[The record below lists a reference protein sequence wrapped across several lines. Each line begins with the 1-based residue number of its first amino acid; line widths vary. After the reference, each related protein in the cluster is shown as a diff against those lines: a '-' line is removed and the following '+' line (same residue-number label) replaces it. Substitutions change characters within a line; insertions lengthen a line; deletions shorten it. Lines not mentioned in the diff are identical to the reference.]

1 MVRPIPVQLR
11 QEQLQRP
18 LTLFFDDTYTRA
30 IRSDDSNVDFS
41 SHDNNKPVTL
51 ASNSSSSPE
60 TMGEA
65 SGFFLTGGVR
75 RKSSVLSLH
84 EGTSESIKLSK
95 KKTKKGFFSSLLS
108 GSKSKIQTVTE
119 ESEQNTV

>member
-18 LTLFFDDTYTRA
+18 LTLFFEDTYTRA
-30 IRSDDSNVDFS
+30 IRSNDSNVDFS

-51 ASNSSSSPE
+51 ASNSSSSPSP
-60 TMGEA
+60 GEA
-65 SGFFLTGGVR
+65 SGFLLTGGVR

>member
-30 IRSDDSNVDFS
+30 IRSNDSNFDFS

-51 ASNSSSSPE
+51 ASNSSSSP
-60 TMGEA
+60 GEA
-65 SGFFLTGGVR
+65 SGFLLTGGVR

>member
-18 LTLFFDDTYTRA
+18 LTLFFEDTYTRA
-30 IRSDDSNVDFS
+30 IRSNDSNVDFS

-51 ASNSSSSPE
+51 ASNSSPSP
-60 TMGEA
+60 GEA
-65 SGFFLTGGVR
+65 SGFLLTGGVR